1 MQSFDPKLKVGKVPD
16 GVVQHCSKLGARV
29 LGFGPELKHSIIEEV
44 PSKKTWAAAKLWWT
58 VGQAR
63 QWPSYNICKISNS
76 KSIHHVSSCSEKL
89 MFGELVQISLKHT
102 RRNMIAP
109 LLRPW
114 KTTTGLNVTRIH
126 YHLGLMRSI
135 CLVFCP
141 VSTVYHLERSMP
153 GFNHLT
159 SFLQSG
165 ITYHSRFS
173 IFPEF
178 CFDNPLQIVNTSCP
192 HHVLPPTEDLP

>member
-44 PSKKTWAAAKLWWT
+44 PSKKPEQPQSFDELWVKLDSGHPTISARSQIQNLYTMSAAAVK
-58 VGQAR
+58 
-63 QWPSYNICKISNS
+63 N
-76 KSIHHVSSCSEKL
+76 L

-135 CLVFCP
+135 CLVFCH